1 MRVDFFGYSI
11 LALLCISTLP
21 ALAQV
26 HHPHDDL
33 KPQQKPN
40 LAYEWMD
47 VALETTARDT
57 ERHGARPPIGA
68 RQLAIVATAMF
79 DAWAAYDDKAV
90 GTRLGDSLRRPA
102 VDRTL
107 ENKKKAI
114 SYAIYRA
121 LLDQY
126 SESTAYITE
135 QMRGFGYD
143 PSDNSTDRTTPEGIG
158 NEAAAAV
165 IDYRH
170 HDGANQLG
178 DEVGSNGKPYSDY
191 TYYMSVNTEA
201 KVVDPNRWHPI
212 PFDDGKGGK
221 VLVPF
226 LAPHWYRV
234 KPFALTRSDQF
245 RSPPPPAVG
254 SEQMEKEVKENMEV
268 NANLTDERKAIVEFM
283 RDGPRSTGQAGHWLR
298 FAQLV
303 SLRDKHDLDSDVKMY
318 FAVLTTAM
326 DAFIA
331 AWDTKRFY
339 DNSRPYWYVRY
350 YFAGKDIQGWRG
362 PGQGVGTIKGEQWA
376 PYSPSTFVTPPF
388 PGYVSGHSTVSG
400 ACAETLRFFTG
411 SDYYGQK
418 VTVEAGGLTGEPGP
432 HTPVVLD
439 LPTFTATAE
448 MAGISR
454 VYGGYHVQV
463 DNIEGLK
470 LGRKVAQVV
479 WDKAVTYF
487 DGTATPAER

>member
-1 MRVDFFGYSI
+1 MRIDLLSYSI
-11 LALLCISTLP
+11 LALSCILCVP

-33 KPQQKPN
+33 KPAQKPN

-47 VALETTARDT
+47 VALEATARDT
-57 ERHGARPPIGA
+57 EHHGARPPIGA

-90 GTRLGDSLRRPA
+90 GTRLGDLLRRPA
-102 VDRTL
+102 AERTL
-107 ENKKKAI
+107 ENKKEAI

-121 LLDQY
+121 LLDQHPD
-126 SESTAYITE
+126 STAYITE

-143 PSDNSTDRTTPEGIG
+143 PSNDSTDRTTPQGIG
-158 NEAAAAV
+158 NETAAAIIA
-165 IDYRH
+165 YRH

-178 DEVGSNGKPYSDY
+178 DEVGSNGQPYSDY
-191 TYYMSVNTEA
+191 THYMSVNTED

-221 VLVPF
+221 VLIPF

-234 KPFALTRSDQF
+234 KPFALERSDQF

-254 SEQMEKEVKENMEV
+254 SEQMEKEVKENMEL

-303 SLRDKHDLDSDVKMY
+303 GLRDRHDLDSDVKMY
-318 FAVLTTAM
+318 FAVLNTAM

-331 AWDTKRFY
+331 SWDTKRFY
-339 DNSRPYWYVRY
+339 DNSRPY
-350 YFAGKDIQGWRG
+350 
-362 PGQGVGTIKGEQWA
+362 
-376 PYSPSTFVTPPF
+376 F

-411 SDYYGQK
+411 SDYFGQK

-432 HTPVVLD
+432 HPPVVLD

-454 VYGGYHVQV
+454 VYGGYHLQI
-463 DNIEGLK
+463 DNVEGLK
-470 LGRKVAQVV
+470 LGRKVAKVV
-479 WDKAVTYF
+479 WNKALTYF
-487 DGTATPAER
+487 DGTAPPAER

>member
-1 MRVDFFGYSI
+1 MRNDFFSYASFAFSYI
-11 LALLCISTLP
+11 FTISALG
-21 ALAQV
+21 QV

-33 KPQQKPN
+33 KPEQKPN

-47 VALETTARDT
+47 VALEATARDT
-57 ERHGARPPIGA
+57 EHHGARPPIGA
-68 RQLAIVATAMF
+68 RQFAIVATAMF

-90 GTRLGDSLRRPA
+90 GTRLGDSLRRPVA
-102 VDRTL
+102 ERTL
-107 ENKKKAI
+107 ENKKIAI
-114 SYAIYRA
+114 SYAICRA

-126 SESTAYITE
+126 PDSTAYITE
-135 QMRGFGYD
+135 QMRSFGYD
-143 PSDNSTDRTTPEGIG
+143 PGDSSTDRTTPQGIG

-165 IDYRH
+165 IAYRH

-178 DEVGSNGKPYSDY
+178 DEVGSNGQPYSDY
-191 TYYMSVNTEA
+191 TYYICVNTED

-221 VLVPF
+221 VLIPC

-234 KPFALTRSDQF
+234 KPFALERSDQF
-245 RSPPPPAVG
+245 RAPPPPAVG

-303 SLRDKHDLDSDVKMY
+303 SLRDKHDLDSDVKLY
-318 FAVLTTAM
+318 FAVLNTAM

-350 YFAGKDIQGWRG
+350 YFPDKDVQGWMG
-362 PGQGVGTIKGEQWA
+362 PGKGTGTIKAEQWA

-432 HTPVVLD
+432 HAAVVLD

-454 VYGGYHVQV
+454 VYGGYHVQI
-463 DNIEGLK
+463 DNVEGLK
-470 LGRKVAQVV
+470 LGRRVAQVV
-479 WDKAVTYF
+479 WNKALTYF
-487 DGTATPAER
+487 DGTAVPGER